1 MAFPSRTPSW
11 RSPRRRANLN
21 LEIVNEV
28 HGIRLDAEIQ
38 LGHELI
44 RDGEITHAHKRSLV
58 VVGDDNKIKLSDYG
72 ISRDL
77 SARSQFLD
85 KRLLK
90 KHFTQL
96 TALLPGAS
104 LGWSRA
110 HFRDQLQ
117 FAFTELFRV
126 WYSAVTC
133 PRVFRPPRGV
143 RRSNAPK
150 RTPCFSL
157 ALFDSSKLC

>member
-58 VVGDDNKIKLSDYG
+58 VVGDDNKIKLSDSALAG
-72 ISRDL
+72 I
-77 SARSQFLD
+77 
-85 KRLLK
+85 
-90 KHFTQL
+90 
-96 TALLPGAS
+96 
-104 LGWSRA
+104 
-110 HFRDQLQ
+110 
-117 FAFTELFRV
+117 
-126 WYSAVTC
+126 
-133 PRVFRPPRGV
+133 
-143 RRSNAPK
+143 
-150 RTPCFSL
+150 
-157 ALFDSSKLC
+157 